1 MMSGVSRNLGKTDA
15 PPAARAGRPGWR
27 DPRLWIGVALVA
39 ASVLVGARLLG
50 GADRTIEVWAASGDL
65 AAGQPVSQDDLV
77 ARRVHFADEGEADRY
92 LRVGDDLPDDATL
105 ARAVGAGELVPS
117 AVFGTAEAGLLEVP
131 IWAPA
136 ETIAPNVEA
145 GSVVDVWVTP
155 ADRDGDAVLVLDDVV
170 VVALPRSEESFG
182 PGGNRQLV
190 VGVED
195 RDEAG
200 IGPALAAAHD
210 GRISITREG

>member
-39 ASVLVGARLLG
+39 ASVLAGARLLG

-65 AAGQPVSQDDLV
+65 AAGQPVSEDDLV
-77 ARRVHFADEGEADRY
+77 ARRVRFAEGGDAERY
-92 LRVGDDLPDDATL
+92 LRVGQELPDDATL
-105 ARAVGAGELVPS
+105 GRAVGAGELVPS
-117 AVFGTAEAGLLEVP
+117 GALGAAGAGLLEVP
-131 IWAPA
+131 IRT

-155 ADRDGDAVLVLDDVV
+155 ADRAGDAVVVLDDVV
-170 VVALPRSEESFG
+170 VVAVPREGEAFG
-182 PGGNRQLV
+182 PGSDRQVL

-195 RDEAG
+195 RDKAG